1 MPQSV
6 VVNGPF
12 NNSTIQDQ
20 MLWLHETMKL
30 HIEVD
35 VPNSIHYFNKT
46 FIFEWYLP
54 MCLGVASRMN
64 VKKTSI

>member
-30 HIEVD
+30 HIKVD
-35 VPNSIHYFNKT
+35 VPNSIHYLIKHL
-46 FIFEWYLP
+46 YLGGICP
-54 MCLGVASRMN
+54 CA
-64 VKKTSI
+64 

>member
-1 MPQSV
+1 MRLRMPQSV

-30 HIEVD
+30 HIKVD
-35 VPNSIHYFNKT
+35 VPNSIHYLIKHL
-46 FIFEWYLP
+46 YLGGICP
-54 MCLGVASRMN
+54 CA
-64 VKKTSI
+64 